1 MCAPWGH
8 DVDDTRCVE
17 LRPFVR
23 NDEPAEEL
31 NMDAAADASVEVHFF
46 IYASTPVGTDEME
59 TDDDGWP
66 AQLDCK
72 MYSRLPPTLIPLAAR
87 RAHLRQ
93 AADRLGRQCTKRR
106 CSTSLAARRSKR
118 RSGRL
123 SSTRPLSLRGV
134 R

>member
-1 MCAPWGH
+1 
-8 DVDDTRCVE
+8 
-17 LRPFVR
+17 
-23 NDEPAEEL
+23 
-31 NMDAAADASVEVHFF
+31 MDAAADASVEVHFF

-93 AADRLGRQCTKRR
+93 AADRLGRPVHEASLFHVFGSEEVKATLGEALEHASPELARGPVKMIVREPIEYR
-106 CSTSLAARRSKR
+106 CSYARLTSIVNP
-118 RSGRL
+118 GRA
-123 SSTRPLSLRGV
+123 SF
-134 R
+134 